1 MLNYTLTLYP
11 KVVYVFGGRHGFC
24 AVYDNEVEYLPS
36 SALGLAQ
43 WFGVTAFL
51 FCVHSMVGI
60 QSNSLMFCLLFLYHS
75 LLLGDTT
82 GIHDEK
88 A

>member
-1 MLNYTLTLYP
+1 M
-11 KVVYVFGGRHGFC
+11 FGGQHGFC
-24 AVYDNEVEYLPS
+24 AVHDNEVEYLPS

-51 FCVHSMVGI
+51 FCVHSMVGSR
-60 QSNSLMFCLLFLYHS
+60 SNSLLFCSLYHS

-82 GIHDEK
+82 GIHNEK
-88 A
+88 T